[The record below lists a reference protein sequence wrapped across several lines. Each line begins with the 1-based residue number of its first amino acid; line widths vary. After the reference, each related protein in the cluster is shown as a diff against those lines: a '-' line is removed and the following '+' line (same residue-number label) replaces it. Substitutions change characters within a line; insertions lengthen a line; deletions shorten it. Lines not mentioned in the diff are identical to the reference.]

1 LKIRVAKPI
10 KSTAYIDYVCQI
22 HSPGEIAHPPT
33 SGDYAFGTFVR
44 VLLGGNYGH
53 LVGVIYDTVLFNP
66 DFVVLDLRFSS
77 TPDPAIFSLDHMARN
92 GGLILHQRRN
102 PART

>member
-1 LKIRVAKPI
+1 
-10 KSTAYIDYVCQI
+10 
-22 HSPGEIAHPPT
+22 
-33 SGDYAFGTFVR
+33 
-44 VLLGGNYGH
+44 
-53 LVGVIYDTVLFNP
+53 VLFNP